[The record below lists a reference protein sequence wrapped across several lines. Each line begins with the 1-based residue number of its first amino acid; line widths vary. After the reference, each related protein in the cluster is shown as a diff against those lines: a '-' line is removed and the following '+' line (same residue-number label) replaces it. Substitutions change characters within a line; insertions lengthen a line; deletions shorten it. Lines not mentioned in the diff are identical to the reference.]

1 LPDQKVMCVMR
12 EADMVGL
19 QIVEK
24 TDFETLETLVEYT
37 FKELRPVFERR
48 GIKPSVVHL
57 RFEKPCAVPF
67 ADAPVIEVHQ
77 RWV

>member
-1 LPDQKVMCVMR
+1 MGMCLILMR
-12 EADMVGL
+12 L

-24 TDFETLETLVEYT
+24 TDFETLETLAEHT
-37 FKELRPVFERR
+37 FDKLRSIFEHRS
-48 GIKPSVVHL
+48 IKPSVVHL

-77 RWV
+77 RWA

>member
-1 LPDQKVMCVMR
+1 MLTW
-12 EADMVGL
+12 L
-19 QIVEK
+19 QIIEK
-24 TDFETLETLVEYT
+24 TDFETLETLVEHT
-37 FKELRPVFERR
+37 FKELRLVFERR

-77 RWV
+77 QWD

>member
-1 LPDQKVMCVMR
+1 MCVMR

>member
-1 LPDQKVMCVMR
+1 MQGTCVMLTR
-12 EADMVGL
+12 L

-24 TDFETLETLVEYT
+24 TDFETLETLVEHT
-37 FKELRPVFERR
+37 FDKLRSVFEQRSV
-48 GIKPSVVHL
+48 KSSVVHL

-77 RWV
+77 RWA

>member
-1 LPDQKVMCVMR
+1 M
-12 EADMVGL
+12 

-24 TDFETLETLVEYT
+24 TDFETLETLVEHT
-37 FKELRPVFERR
+37 VDKLRSVFEQRSV
-48 GIKPSVVHL
+48 KPSVVHL

-77 RWV
+77 RWA